1 MRPYEPVMSF
11 HDSWKNE
18 IDRDWQ
24 TEWSHRMS
32 AWEVALINRLDQSW
46 KVSGSVEGFLE
57 PVKSS
62 SSRCKAFGLDGGR
75 YNFCGVTP
83 PGQRLADSC
92 GSSKD
97 RCLKEGRPRVDVQER
112 RISTYAQRAGERQE
126 GGKYDGGR
134 RYHFFFSGN
143 WVILYCSV
151 RQGSLWP
158 FHTVAYF
165 HVLNS
170 RFRQYS
176 QACVVMLPLF
186 AIIIFFILVIN

>member
-1 MRPYEPVMSF
+1 M
-11 HDSWKNE
+11 
-18 IDRDWQ
+18 
-24 TEWSHRMS
+24 
-32 AWEVALINRLDQSW
+32 
-46 KVSGSVEGFLE
+46 SGSVEGFLE

-62 SSRCKAFGLDGGR
+62 SSRCRAFGLDGGR

-134 RYHFFFSGN
+134 RYHFFSQETGSYCT
-143 WVILYCSV
+143 VLYAKGLFGHSI
-151 RQGSLWP
+151 QWP
-158 FHTVAYF
+158 TFTF
-165 HVLNS
+165 
-170 RFRQYS
+170 
-176 QACVVMLPLF
+176 
-186 AIIIFFILVIN
+186 